1 MRLLAHGPLGDT
13 GECGEGLKSRT
24 LAGGSLPRTKE
35 VREAV
40 PVSRVGQLIPG
51 PGREILPLDTEGR
64 IAGWVG
70 DIRCFEIR
78 MAGTPPADVQLHTRP
93 TALNCALV
101 GRGPGGEL

>member
-1 MRLLAHGPLGDT
+1 MALLGTLESVGRASKAEP
-13 GECGEGLKSRT
+13 

-35 VREAV
+35 VREAA
-40 PVSRVGQLIPG
+40 PVSHVGQLIPG